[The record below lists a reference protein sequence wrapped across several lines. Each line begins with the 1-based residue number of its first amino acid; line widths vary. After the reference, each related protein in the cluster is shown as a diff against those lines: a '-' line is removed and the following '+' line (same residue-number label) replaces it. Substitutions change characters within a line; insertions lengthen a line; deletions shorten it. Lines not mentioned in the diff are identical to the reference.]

1 MTRTKTGTG
10 SRTVVE
16 ATVDS
21 IRSGILEGRYAS
33 GQRLIEADLTREL
46 GVSRGPLR
54 EALGRLAADGL
65 VEIEPYRGA
74 VVVRPSRQDIADL
87 LQLREALE
95 GLAAR
100 LATERIHIGDNR
112 RRVLAEQA
120 AIRRSNANLEVMA
133 YMEDNERFHN
143 LILDL
148 AGNPQIRRLVAQ
160 MQLPTLQQAFFR
172 MFDQKLRAESLAQ
185 HGEIIDAILAG
196 NPARAEK
203 AMRTHVGRTGDLAK
217 RLPDSLFGA

>member
-1 MTRTKTGTG
+1 MARTKASNGN
-10 SRTVVE
+10 RTVVD
-16 ATVDS
+16 ATIES
-21 IRSGILEGRYAS
+21 IKSGILEGRYAS

-46 GVSRGPLR
+46 NVSRGPLR

-74 VVVRPSRQDIADL
+74 IVFRPSRQDIADL

-100 LATERIHIGDNR
+100 LAAERIDNGDNR

-120 AIRRSNANLEVMA
+120 AIGRSNASLEVMT

-148 AGNPQIRRLVAQ
+148 AGNRQIRRVVAQ

-172 MFDQKLRAESLAQ
+172 MFDHKLRSESLAQ
-185 HGEIIDAILAG
+185 HAEILDAILAG
-196 NPARAEK
+196 HPARAEK
-203 AMRTHVGRTGDLAK
+203 AMRAHIGRTVDLAK